1 MLSNSFV
8 TVIVVRNETKSNLS
22 KKIKIKN
29 RLTDKTDNYYLLSQI
44 TEKTKWNQLNQIKEN
59 KNSFRASFKSMWF
72 EIKAWIYF
80 GLLSSYLKKSCSNYI
95 TKSKW
100 TECNEL

>member
-8 TVIVVRNETKSNLS
+8 TVIVVRNETKGNLS
-22 KKIKIKN
+22 KKEKKN

-59 KNSFRASFKSMWF
+59 KNSFRTSFKSMWF

-80 GLLSSYLKKSCSNYI
+80 GLLYLYQKKSCSNYI